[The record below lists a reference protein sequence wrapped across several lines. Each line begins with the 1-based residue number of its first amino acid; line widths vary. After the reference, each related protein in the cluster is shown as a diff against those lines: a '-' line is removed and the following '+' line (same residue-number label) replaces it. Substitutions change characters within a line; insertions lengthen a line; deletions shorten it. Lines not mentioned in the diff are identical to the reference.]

1 MGQSQSNANR
11 QLQENGARIKK
22 IEELLNSADPKDQAL
37 LAKMMRE
44 VDVILADIERDK
56 RAEQNK
62 YMTNK
67 EISDRTHEKQIRL
80 AAERTRLYENAK
92 AKKNQRNALLRN
104 RMQREAAT
112 EARNAAIA
120 GASSP

>member
-1 MGQSQSNANR
+1 MGQSQSNANK
-11 QLQENGARIKK
+11 QLESNRARAKK
-22 IEELLNSADPKDQAL
+22 IEELMGSADPKDQAL

-44 VDVILADIERDK
+44 VDIVVANIERSRQEEK
-56 RAEQNK
+56 NK

-67 EISDRTHEKQIRL
+67 EMSNRNHEKKVRL
-80 AAERTRLYENAK
+80 AAERQKLYENVK

-112 EARNAAIA
+112 EARNAAIS
-120 GASSP
+120 GP

>member
-1 MGQSQSNANR
+1 MGQSQSNANK
-11 QLQENGARIKK
+11 QLEANRARAKK
-22 IEELLNSADPKDQAL
+22 IEELMTSADPRDQAL

-44 VDVILADIERDK
+44 VDIITANIERSK
-56 RAEQNK
+56 QEEKNK

-67 EISDRTHEKQIRL
+67 EMSNRNHEKQVRL
-80 AAERTRLYENAK
+80 AAERKKLYENIK

-112 EARNAAIA
+112 EARNTAIE
-120 GASSP
+120 GASP

>member
-1 MGQSQSNANR
+1 MGQSQSNANK
-11 QLQENGARIKK
+11 QLEANRARVKK
-22 IEELLNSADPKDQAL
+22 IEELMTSADPRDQAL

-44 VDVILADIERDK
+44 VDIITANIERSK
-56 RAEQNK
+56 QEEKNK

-67 EISDRTHEKQIRL
+67 EMSNRNHEKQVRL
-80 AAERTRLYENAK
+80 AAERKKLYENIK

-112 EARNAAIA
+112 EARNTAIE
-120 GASSP
+120 GASP